1 MKTSQLLACA
11 LLPLAAA
18 AQTARPAAAA
28 PGGTSSVSSSS
39 VGMSSAV
46 PEGTYITLGKVEV
59 SASTLGARST
69 DLLTSVTVIG
79 SDQLEN
85 ESVDY
90 PLELLNKIP
99 GVYLTDFNQGI
110 ITADVSMRGFNG
122 EGSSPH
128 LRLLV
133 DGVPHNLND
142 GYNDLGAVFP
152 LEIERVEVVKGTA
165 DPRFGLNAVAGSLN
179 IQTHQV
185 FAGQKLKVMAGDFGT
200 FEAQALAGFRHG
212 GFTQTYFAGY
222 RESDGYRDHSAIEKH
237 SFAGKWFYSGPDERW
252 RLGFSARVHE
262 FEAEAPG
269 YLSRA
274 DAAARPTASPA
285 FSSTDGGTME
295 NQQFSLHGDA
305 QLGAG
310 LTASAKL
317 YRHESLRHRFVR
329 FTATVSQQERIA
341 DETHDGATLAARWKP
356 ATTGRVLFPLIVDGG
371 VEFHRQDVLNQ
382 RFATANRVRS
392 ATTRNHHYDLEN
404 TGGFLSADVRPAAWL
419 RVVGAVRADT
429 FDGEFLNRASG
440 ARTPILDFG
449 TIWQPKL
456 SVAVQPHRATQLYA
470 SYGRAF
476 QIGAGAAAYGA
487 KPLDASKNDGYE
499 LGLRTTPHRDL
510 TFRVAVWRQTAT
522 DEVRLKPD
530 NSGDS
535 ENIGE
540 TKRDG
545 VDFEATW
552 RAHARL
558 TLWAAYTVQKGKF
571 VDPGRTPA
579 DLALRGKEID
589 HIPDFT
595 LKAGLDATLTK
606 ALSLSV
612 SLIGQG
618 DYHLLPANNTEQFG
632 DYTLVNADLR
642 YRWKQTTFGLH
653 VKNALNQRYGYV
665 WNDGT
670 QSLFSPGDAR
680 ALLGSV
686 SFEF

>member
-1 MKTSQLLACA
+1 MPPGAS
-11 LLPLAAA
+11 PP
-18 AQTARPAAAA
+18 PAA
-28 PGGTSSVSSSS
+28 SD
-39 VGMSSAV
+39 
-46 PEGTYITLGKVEV
+46 GTYITLGKVEV
-59 SASTLGARST
+59 TASSPVARST

-79 SDQLEN
+79 ADQLEN

-165 DPRFGLNAVAGSLN
+165 DPRHGFNAVAGSLN
-179 IQTHQV
+179 LQTYQSFV
-185 FAGQKLKVMAGDFGT
+185 GQKLKVMAGDFGT
-200 FEAQALAGFRHG
+200 FEAQGLAGFRSG
-212 GFTQTYFAGY
+212 GFSQTYFAGY
-222 RESDGYRDHSAIEKH
+222 RHTDGYRDHSELSKH
-237 SFAGKWFYSGPDERW
+237 SFAGKWFYSGRDDRW
-252 RLGFSARVHE
+252 RIGLSARIHE
-262 FEAEAPG
+262 FEADAPG
-269 YLSRA
+269 YITRA
-274 DAAARPTASPA
+274 EAATTPTASPA
-285 FSSTDGGTME
+285 FSNTDGGTME
-295 NQQFSLHGDA
+295 NQQFSLHGDT
-305 QLGAG
+305 QITPE

-317 YRHESLRHRFVR
+317 YRHDSLRHRYVR
-329 FTATVSQQERIA
+329 FTATVAQQERVA
-341 DETHDGATLAARWKP
+341 DEAHEGAILTTRWKP
-356 ATTGRVLFPLIVDGG
+356 ATGSLPMVVDAG
-371 VEFHRQDVLNQ
+371 VEFHSQDVLNQ
-382 RFATANRVRS
+382 RFS
-392 ATTRNHHYDLEN
+392 AVTRTRTGTTRDHHYDLDN
-404 TGGFLSADVRPAAWL
+404 TGGFVSADVRPASWL
-419 RVVGAVRADT
+419 RVVGALRADR
-429 FDGEFLNRASG
+429 FDGEFVNRVNG
-440 ARTPILDFG
+440 ARTPILDYG
-449 TIWQPKL
+449 TIWQPKV
-456 SVAVQPHRATQLYA
+456 SASVQPNRAAQFYA

-476 QIGAGAAAYGA
+476 QIGAGSAAYGL
-487 KPLDASKNDGYE
+487 KSLDASKNDGYE
-499 LGLRTTPHRDL
+499 LGLRSTPHRDVTL
-510 TFRVAVWRQTAT
+510 RVALWRQTAT

-552 RAHARL
+552 RVHSRL
-558 TLWAAYTVQKGKF
+558 TLWGAYTVQKGKF
-571 VDPGRTPA
+571 VNPGSRPA
-579 DLALRGKEID
+579 DALLRGKEID

-595 LKAGLDATLTK
+595 LKAGVDAELTK
-606 ALSLSV
+606 ALSLSL

-618 DYHLLPANNTEQFG
+618 DYHLLPANRTEQFG

-642 YRWKQTTFGLH
+642 YRWKKATFGLH
-653 VKNALNQRYGYV
+653 VKNALDKRYGYV
-665 WNDGT
+665 WNDGA

-680 ALLGSV
+680 AVLGSV

>member
-1 MKTSQLLACA
+1 MHSHTLFLFSLSLLAPV
-11 LLPLAAA
+11 LR
-18 AQTARPAAAA
+18 AQTAPAS
-28 PGGTSSVSSSS
+28 PPPPSD
-39 VGMSSAV
+39 
-46 PEGTYITLGKVEV
+46 GTYITLGKVEV
-59 SASTLGARST
+59 SSAALGARST

-110 ITADVSMRGFNG
+110 ITADVSMRGHNG

-133 DGVPHNLND
+133 DGIPHNLND

-200 FEAQALAGFRHG
+200 FEAQGLAGFRHG
-212 GFTQTYFAGY
+212 GFSQTYFAGY
-222 RESDGYRDHSAIEKH
+222 RRTDGYRDHAELSKH
-237 SFAGKWFYSGPDERW
+237 SFAGKWFYSGRDERW
-252 RLGFSARVHE
+252 RIGLSARVHE
-262 FEAEAPG
+262 FQADAPG
-269 YLSRA
+269 YISRA
-274 DAAARPTASPA
+274 VATATPKASPT
-285 FSSTDGGTME
+285 FSSTDGGMME
-295 NQQFSLHGDA
+295 NEQFSLHADA
-305 QLGAG
+305 QLGPD

-317 YRHESLRHRFVR
+317 YHHTSLRNRFVR
-329 FTATVSQQERIA
+329 FTAAVAQQERVA
-341 DETHDGATLAARWKP
+341 DEEHGGAMFTTRWNPSAGQIPLTL
-356 ATTGRVLFPLIVDGG
+356 DGG
-371 VEFHRQDVLNQ
+371 LEFHRQDVLNQ
-382 RFATANRVRS
+382 RFSAINRTRTG
-392 ATTRNHHYDLEN
+392 TTRNHHYELDN
-404 TGGFLSADVRPAAWL
+404 TGGFVSADVCPASWL
-419 RVVGAVRADT
+419 RVVGAVRGDR
-429 FDGEFLNRASG
+429 FDGEYLNRASG
-440 ARTPILDFG
+440 ARTPIVDFG
-449 TIWQPKL
+449 TVWQPKV
-456 SVAVQPHRATQLYA
+456 SVSVQPNRVHQLYA

-476 QIGAGAAAYGA
+476 QIGAGAAAYST

-499 LGLRTTPHRDL
+499 LGWRATPHRDL
-510 TFRVAVWRQTAT
+510 TFRLAAWRQTAT

-545 VDFEATW
+545 FDLEATW

-558 TLWAAYTVQKGKF
+558 TLWAAYTRQKGKF

-579 DLALRGKEID
+579 DLALRGREID

-595 LKAGLDATLTK
+595 LKGGVDAELTK

-618 DYHLLPANNTEQFG
+618 D
-632 DYTLVNADLR
+632 
-642 YRWKQTTFGLH
+642 
-653 VKNALNQRYGYV
+653 
-665 WNDGT
+665 
-670 QSLFSPGDAR
+670 
-680 ALLGSV
+680 
-686 SFEF
+686 